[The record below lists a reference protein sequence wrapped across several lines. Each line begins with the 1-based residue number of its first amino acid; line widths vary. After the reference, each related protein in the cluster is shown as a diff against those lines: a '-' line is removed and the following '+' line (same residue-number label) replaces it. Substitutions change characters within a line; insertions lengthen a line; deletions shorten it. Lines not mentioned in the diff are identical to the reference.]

1 MADLSR
7 LLLTTDVVRVSIKVY
22 LASFVLSLKLTL
34 PVVDLYPVQ
43 PTSHQSHSSIDL
55 TQGVNGDFDGPKLQ
69 QWDTNQMSGDS
80 NTARSDASRDSSWW
94 RPKRRGRHD
103 GDIHGHHKEAMLT
116 PPTSH
121 PDPHPHN
128 SGSLSPNRQTTSG
141 KIKNFFKRK
150 PRGHDDQGKQ
160 LSSFGSSSQLRTPP
174 TSDVGHS
181 VHSGDD

>member
-7 LLLTTDVVRVSIKVY
+7 LLLTTGVARVSTKVHP
-22 LASFVLSLKLTL
+22 ASFVSLLKLTL
-34 PVVDLYPVQ
+34 SVVDLYPVQ
-43 PTSHQSHSSIDL
+43 RTSHQSHSSIDL
-55 TQGVNGDFDGPKLQ
+55 TQAINGDFDGPKLQ

-80 NTARSDASRDSSWW
+80 NAAQSDASRDSSWW

-103 GDIHGHHKEAMLT
+103 GDLYGHHKEAMLT

-141 KIKNFFKRK
+141 KIKSFFKRK
-150 PRGHDDQGKQ
+150 PRSNEEQGKQ

-174 TSDVGHS
+174 TSDMGHS
-181 VHSGDD
+181 VHSDAD